1 MSTLRAALDNTAR
14 WMPGVVLALAAALL
28 VVASLARDMRV
39 EASPPPPPV
48 SIAYADTHHPPSNG
62 RFPSPWYGS
71 PNIVFV
77 GTTVNDWDSGSIKI
91 DNTTGADITS
101 VHVTMDIGSA
111 HYDRWVPTSPS
122 PRASR

>member
-1 MSTLRAALDNTAR
+1 MRMNTLLRVLEITAR
-14 WMPGVVLALAAALL
+14 PVPPIVIAVAAACL
-28 VVASLARDMRV
+28 VAAGLAREMAV
-39 EASPPPPPV
+39 EASPAPPPV

-71 PNIVFV
+71 PNIVFI

-91 DNTTGADITS
+91 DNTTGADITA

-111 HYDRWVPTSPS
+111 HYDRWGTNLTIP
-122 PRASR
+122 